1 MERIEV
7 NCETGEV
14 RIIQLTPEEVAAA
27 EAQYAAWLAEQPV
40 VADPTPV
47 DPTPVDPAPV
57 VADPTPVDPT
67 PVDPTPPAPTE

>member
-14 RIIQLTPEEVAAA
+14 HIIQLTPEEVAVA

-47 DPTPVDPAPV
+47 DPAPVDPN
-57 VADPTPVDPT
+57 

>member
-40 VADPTPV
+40 VADPQTV
-47 DPTPVDPAPV
+47 IGA
-57 VADPTPVDPT
+57 
-67 PVDPTPPAPTE
+67 

>member
-14 RIIQLTPEEVAAA
+14 QIIQLTPEEVAAA

-47 DPTPVDPAPV
+47 DPAPVDPN
-57 VADPTPVDPT
+57 